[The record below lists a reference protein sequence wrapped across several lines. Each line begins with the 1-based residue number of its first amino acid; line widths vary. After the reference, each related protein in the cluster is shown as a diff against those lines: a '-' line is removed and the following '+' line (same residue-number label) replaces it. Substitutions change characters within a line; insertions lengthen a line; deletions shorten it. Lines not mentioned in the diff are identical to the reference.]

1 MAEEFITLD
10 KFGNAAQEK
19 QQRVK
24 QEWIYVRGL
33 GFYTQ
38 TGSMVKLKL
47 LRGSVDR
54 TQIIS
59 IDKGKQ
65 RLALLPNDANK
76 LASAIQKLLRG
87 DLGNG
92 ANNS

>member
-1 MAEEFITLD
+1 MTEEFIPLD
-10 KFGNAAQEK
+10 KFGKAAQEK
-19 QQRVK
+19 PKRIK
-24 QEWIYVRGL
+24 QEWKWVRGL

-38 TGSMVKLKL
+38 TGAMVRVNL
-47 LRGSVDR
+47 LRGSVDG

-76 LASAIQKLLRG
+76 LANAIQKVLQG
-87 DLGNG
+87 DGNHG
-92 ANNS
+92 